1 MSKVTALALCALAL
15 LLPTPAAAQTYPAK
29 PIRLIAPFPPGGGTD
44 IIARLIQEK
53 LAQTLGQQVLIDN
66 RPGAS
71 GIPGSEL
78 IAKAAPDGYVIGM
91 GTSNTLAANP
101 SMFSKLPYDPR
112 RDFAL
117 ITQIATQPNLLV
129 VHPSLPARDLKEL
142 LALAKKRPGQLNYGS
157 SGNGSSHHMSGE
169 MIKLMG
175 KVDLVHVPYKG
186 TGTAITDALGGHI
199 EMVFAGTAAL
209 MTHVKA
215 GRLRPIGVT
224 SAKRLA
230 SLPDIPTI
238 AEGGLPGYEISA
250 WHGMIA
256 PAGTPAPI
264 VDRLSTGVRTV
275 LADAEIKK
283 RFAVLGAETVGST
296 PQAFTAF
303 LNADIERL
311 GKLIRAANIKAD

>member
-1 MSKVTALALCALAL
+1 MSKVTVHTLCLLAL
-15 LLPTPAAAQTYPAK
+15 LLPPPTAAQTYPAK

-53 LAQTLGQQVLIDN
+53 FSQTLGQQVLVDN

-71 GIPGSEL
+71 GIPGTEL

-117 ITQIATQPNLLV
+117 ITQVATQPNLLA
-129 VHPSLPARDLKEL
+129 VHPSLPAHNLKEL
-142 LALAKKRPGQLNYGS
+142 LALAKRRPGQLNYGS

-169 MIKLMG
+169 MLKLMG
-175 KVDLVHVPYKG
+175 KVDLTHVPYKG

-199 EMVFAGTAAL
+199 ELVFAGTAAL

-215 GRLRPIGVT
+215 GRLRAIGVT
-224 SAKRLA
+224 SEMRLA

-256 PAGTPAPI
+256 PAATPAPI
-264 VDRLSTGVRTV
+264 VDRLSTAVRTV

-296 PQAFTAF
+296 PEAFTAF